1 MTTPESSEME
11 AFLAEVRALMAE
23 SLADTVLRHLAKDCK
38 TLVSSGKM
46 LRSRLIMRVG
56 SSVGV
61 PRNTL
66 LHAAAAVEMIHA
78 ASLLH
83 DDVID
88 GGYLRRG
95 VPTFWVE
102 RGIPGAI
109 LVGDLMLFKAL
120 DIVSE
125 VEDTALTRQLIKMTG
140 EVCDAESEQ
149 ELLLRNTEA
158 TWENCV
164 RIARRKTGALF
175 AFAAYACGGRD
186 PALCAALK
194 EAGYILGTAYQLAD
208 DVLDAKG
215 TSDQSGKSHGSDKA
229 RHKTTA
235 MSANHDN
242 QRDPALYVAD
252 LCSSA
257 ESLLVNWPEAQA
269 GWRDFM
275 HSCMQPAL
283 DLHLQCN
290 PS

>member
-1 MTTPESSEME
+1 MTANNSSEME
-11 AFLAEVRALMAE
+11 VFLDEVKALMAE

-56 SSVGV
+56 ASVGV

-125 VEDTALTRQLIKMTG
+125 VEDTLLTRQLIKMTG

-158 TWENCV
+158 TWDNCV

-186 PALCAALK
+186 ATLCAALK
-194 EAGYILGTAYQLAD
+194 EAGYYLGTAYQLAD
-208 DVLDAKG
+208 DILDAKG
-215 TSDQSGKSHGSDKA
+215 TSEQSGKSHGSDEA

-235 MSANHDN
+235 VTANHDN
-242 QRDPALYVAD
+242 QHDPSMYVAG
-252 LCSSA
+252 LCSKA
-257 ESLLVNWPEAQA
+257 EEMLADWPVAQT

-275 HSCMQPAL
+275 HTDMQPAL
-283 DLHLQCN
+283 DLHLQFN
-290 PS
+290 AS